1 MHPLEE
7 IAGGFI
13 TYPNEK
19 AAEFYKFYGDY
30 MRTAPDEL
38 TVETSFSARGMLVM
52 VCYSGDMNRSELV
65 LEPLSKFG
73 GFKGSL
79 QRMPYVGMQTPPL
92 LARIGDAIGREF
104 RAFTAL
110 LGGHEP
116 RPPFIHWKGGYLKEL
131 NHRAIEILMEASRK
145 APRWFS
151 IGLGH
156 YMHGAVCRAAPA
168 STPLVREQ
176 HGISYFINASWIEP
190 RDGEPSVK
198 WVNNYWKQLQPLSG
212 NKAYVNY
219 LSADDE
225 PSVASAYGSNYERLA
240 ALKSKYDPS
249 NFFHLNRNIRPQRD
263 ARR

>member
-1 MHPLEE
+1 
-7 IAGGFI
+7 
-13 TYPNEK
+13 
-19 AAEFYKFYGDY
+19 
-30 MRTAPDEL
+30 
-38 TVETSFSARGMLVM
+38 
-52 VCYSGDMNRSELV
+52 
-65 LEPLSKFG
+65 
-73 GFKGSL
+73 
-79 QRMPYVGMQTPPL
+79 
-92 LARIGDAIGREF
+92 
-104 RAFTAL
+104 
-110 LGGHEP
+110 
-116 RPPFIHWKGGYLKEL
+116 
-131 NHRAIEILMEASRK
+131 
-145 APRWFS
+145 
-151 IGLGH
+151 
-156 YMHGAVCRAAPA
+156 MHGAVCRAAPA

-225 PSVASAYGSNYERLA
+225 PSVASAYGANYERLA